1 MANRPIPIPSPA
13 AESADDDIRRIGL
26 VFLSVL
32 ALVVGIVTGFGAVGF
47 RDLIGLIHN
56 GLFLGQFAVR
66 YDANLFTPPSP
77 WGAFVILVP
86 VIGALAVHLPRGD
99 GHRRGAGL
107 GEISFDTFL
116 AKPEHHGRMRH
127 VAVFDGNRIIGVFR
141 VNTALRRASEGAQ
154 STVTLGDIASRNFT
168 IVREDDIVF
177 DVIRRIWRRQAV
189 MALVVRRRGV
199 PRPADVAA
207 LSPRNTSPTL

>member
-86 VIGALAVHLPRGD
+86 VIGALAVTFLEVMDTDVVPGLGRDQLRHLSRQARAPRPNAPCRGFRRQPH
-99 GHRRGAGL
+99 HRR
-107 GEISFDTFL
+107 
-116 AKPEHHGRMRH
+116 
-127 VAVFDGNRIIGVFR
+127 
-141 VNTALRRASEGAQ
+141 
-154 STVTLGDIASRNFT
+154 
-168 IVREDDIVF
+168 
-177 DVIRRIWRRQAV
+177 
-189 MALVVRRRGV
+189 V
-199 PRPADVAA
+199 PRQHGAA
-207 LSPRNTSPTL
+207 ACVGGSAIHRHFG

>member
-86 VIGALAVHLPRGD
+86 VIGALAVTFLEVMD
-99 GHRRGAGL
+99 TDVVLASA
-107 GEISFDTFL
+107 EISFDTFL

-168 IVREDDIVF
+168 IVREDELASF
-177 DVIRRIWRRQAV
+177 
-189 MALVVRRRGV
+189 
-199 PRPADVAA
+199 
-207 LSPRNTSPTL
+207 